1 MSEREEHELERAD
14 TRTETPAERAARR
27 RRLAQIF
34 GEGLPD
40 QTSDDLDEPARSAD
54 EERRN
59 EEWLRRQVPPHH
71 G

>member
-1 MSEREEHELERAD
+1 MSEPEEE
-14 TRTETPAERAARR
+14 RTESAETAADRASRR

-54 EERRN
+54 EARRN
-59 EEWLRRQVPPHH
+59 DEWLRRQVPPHH